1 MQIHNLRALCIK
13 TTSLVNKFF
22 YLQESGRK
30 DQFRNNHDASEPNA
44 SSSHKDQTVNT
55 QSPTSVNTA
64 QDLKSQFSF
73 SRKPTEALNLQQD
86 ILKYIRNSDRAIEQ
100 ADTNSQILRL
110 SNYDSCEYNLQ
121 AAAQSLV
128 FERVFKRNR
137 IESGS
142 LLLCSGGISV
152 PLSPF
157 ASFI

>member
-1 MQIHNLRALCIK
+1 MQIHNLRALSIK
-13 TTSLVNKFF
+13 TPSLVNKFF
-22 YLQESGRK
+22 YLQESGHK

-44 SSSHKDQTVNT
+44 SSSHKDQTVDT
-55 QSPTSVNTA
+55 LSPTSVNA

-86 ILKYIRNSDRAIEQ
+86 IMKYIRNSDRAIEQ
-100 ADTNSQILRL
+100 GDTNSQILRL
-110 SNYDSCEYNLQ
+110 SNYDSGEYNLQ

-137 IESGS
+137 TESGS
-142 LLLCSGGISV
+142 LLLCCGGISV